1 MLTDSE
7 VIQLVGANRRDEAL
21 AEILRAYRRKVFG
34 LAYSFVRNRETAE
47 DVAQEVFIKVW
58 RALPA
63 FDARASLSTW
73 IYTIT
78 RNTSLSALR
87 DKRSSGKLEDAS
99 AQGTEPAIEP
109 STGSATAEVAAE
121 NASLLRLVAR
131 LPDKQRQ
138 VILLFYMQEQSHQ
151 EVATMLAMPVGTVK
165 TLLHRARASLAA
177 AGDSDT

>member
-1 MLTDSE
+1 VLTDRE

-34 LAYSFVRNRETAE
+34 LACSFVRNRETAE

-63 FDARASLSTW
+63 FDGRASLSTW
-73 IYTIT
+73 IYAIT
-78 RNTSLSALR
+78 RNTSLSTLR
-87 DKRSSGKLEDAS
+87 SGRRVGKPEDA
-99 AQGTEPAIEP
+99 AAADLEPP
-109 STGSATAEVAAE
+109 TDPGSVELAAE
-121 NASLLRLVAR
+121 NAALRRLIGQ
-131 LPDKQRQ
+131 LPDRQRR
-138 VILLFYMQEQSHQ
+138 VVLLFYMQEQSHE

-177 AGDSDT
+177 AAGVSDP

>member
-1 MLTDSE
+1 MLTDRE

-34 LAYSFVRNRETAE
+34 LAYSFVRDRETAE

-58 RALPA
+58 RALPD

-73 IYTIT
+73 IYAIA

-87 DKRSSGKLEDAS
+87 DRRSSGRLEDTA
-99 AQGTEPAIEP
+99 APDVEPASE
-109 STGSATAEVAAE
+109 SGAVELGAE
-121 NASLLRLVAR
+121 NASLLRLIAR

-138 VILLFYMQEQSHQ
+138 VILLFYMQEQSHE

-177 AGDSDT
+177 AAGVSEP